1 MKILPKNDSIDIL
14 NSDNNDFYI
23 VHEMNIERR
32 RTRLPDREANT
43 IWS

>member
-14 NSDNNDFYI
+14 NSDNNDFYF
-23 VHEMNIERR
+23 VHEIERR
-32 RTRLPDREANT
+32 RTWLPNREANT